1 MRDSLYSA
9 IAKVESNA
17 YKPFVLIDID
27 KKSSKLLQEI
37 LEILNF
43 NYKWISE
50 THGGFHV
57 LLDCS
62 NLTAEEG
69 AEIFPAIKELG
80 KGLGPKIIEIQDQI
94 ITPIVGTLQGGFEVK
109 EYVLKR

>member
-1 MRDSLYSA
+1 
-9 IAKVESNA
+9 
-17 YKPFVLIDID
+17 
-27 KKSSKLLQEI
+27 
-37 LEILNF
+37 
-43 NYKWISE
+43 
-50 THGGFHV
+50 
-57 LLDCS
+57 LDCS